1 LKLKRK
7 GSLWSCQESQ
17 PFFCKNFLIYFG
29 MSKVFS
35 NPKQLEEWV
44 ATAVGIQERY
54 GPEKALGYIIGE
66 KFYNLV
72 ETLHSAQKI
81 IRAIDEEPKT
91 PDFNPIR
98 VTKYKDRELVTNLN
112 ETYEEEKEIVIE
124 AGGLLVKF
132 VFLIS
137 QAFSPHEIRKYFKS
151 HPRLGALGHIT
162 SEEEQDFLVRH
173 GAVEYSLDMEV
184 EDALIFGDMMK
195 YFGVSA

>member
-1 LKLKRK
+1 
-7 GSLWSCQESQ
+7 
-17 PFFCKNFLIYFG
+17 
-29 MSKVFS
+29 MSKIFT

-54 GPEKALGYIIGE
+54 GIEKALGYIIGE

-112 ETYEEEKEIVIE
+112 KTYEREKEIVIE

-137 QAFSPHEIRKYFKS
+137 QAFSTHEIRKYFES
-151 HPRLGALGHIT
+151 YPRLGALGHIT

-173 GAVEYSLDMEV
+173 GAVEYSFDTEV